1 MFVTK
6 NIIFKGSDKRTIAE
20 SEKTF
25 HEVANKYS
33 FDIDLKFGNTEVDGK
48 SMLGITIIPGNK
60 IVEMT
65 VLSHNYSD
73 EEITRIFKRWIVA

>member
-1 MFVTK
+1 MFVKK
-6 NIIFKGSDKRTIAE
+6 NIIFRGSDKRTIAE

-33 FDIDLKFGNTEVDGK
+33 FDIDLKFGNAEVDGK

-73 EEITRIFKRWIVA
+73 EEITEIFKDWIVA